1 MSYILIGIIV
11 MLGLAISIMA
21 IKWPKTIELTDV
33 APEEDSPKNRWLKLQ
48 NEGGEYVRLEDGKVK
63 LKIVK

>member
-1 MSYILIGIIV
+1 MTYILIAIIV
-11 MLGLAISIMA
+11 LLGIALSIVA
-21 IKWPKTIELTDV
+21 IKWPSTIELTDV

-48 NEGGEYVRLEDGKVK
+48 NEGGKYVRKENGIIK